1 MLRVLKQPPIKSYF
15 SKCLLKGK
23 KKSPRFSV
31 GGGVSSYTQQFWW
44 CGRERCGKE
53 PRGPYDWAVVWAW
66 WGGGGVGFSLLGKF
80 FQFQAIPARF

>member
-1 MLRVLKQPPIKSYF
+1 MCFKTTTNKKLFQQMFIEG
-15 SKCLLKGK
+15 GK

-53 PRGPYDWAVVWAW
+53 PKGPYDWAVVWAPV
-66 WGGGGVGFSLLGKF
+66 GEGGVGFSLLGKL
-80 FQFQAIPARF
+80 FQF